1 MTLFKTAQTAIPSVL
16 LIDLSTDRQQ
26 PTITPASAPKI
37 MMRKRGASRPGA
49 NGGRGN
55 GDGKTTRSM
64 QDREKAYAEARAR
77 IFGEESP
84 STSSTTTDSTS
95 SDNGPKLATQQAS
108 GPDGSKGFG
117 GRGGRGK
124 PQERGASPSGANR
137 SDQAQPDRRAS
148 DAESRNEP
156 PIRTQNWKE
165 SKVLWRNR
173 EQELNDPD
181 FTRNHDAYRP
191 VRTGNESP
199 FGGNNRYQ
207 ATGRQQ
213 QQSDYYDQ
221 RSYGYHGTQPPLP
234 GRRPG
239 GEYSRVDNMRPPP
252 PPEQQY
258 RGGGMVPSQF
268 GGGRPYAY
276 SPHSRSQY
284 TQPPARH
291 APATGGYNDDFPP
304 LGQ

>member
-37 MMRKRGASRPGA
+37 MVRKRGASRPGA

-55 GDGKTTRSM
+55 GADSKTTRSM

-84 STSSTTTDSTS
+84 SATID

-117 GRGGRGK
+117 GRGRHE
-124 PQERGASPSGANR
+124 QGASPSGTRRN
-137 SDQAQPDRRAS
+137 DQAQPDRR
-148 DAESRNEP
+148 DAENRSAA
-156 PIRTQNWKE
+156 TQNWKE

-191 VRTGNESP
+191 VRTGNESS
-199 FGGNNRYQ
+199 NRYQ
-207 ATGRQQ
+207 AAGR
-213 QQSDYYDQ
+213 SDHYDQ

-239 GEYSRVDNMRPPP
+239 GEHSRVDNTRPPP
-252 PPEQQY
+252 PPDQY
-258 RGGGMVPSQF
+258 RGLAPAQTGS
-268 GGGRPYAY
+268 GRPYAY
-276 SPHSRSQY
+276 SRPQY
-284 TQPPARH
+284 TPRS
-291 APATGGYNDDFPP
+291 TSGYNDDFPP